1 MFQGTLKIIE
11 TFPLYCDEKLKVDIK
26 AKVFSGLGEGEF
38 FVNLYAKNIR
48 KALGFSPFPGTL
60 NLKVEEPYVS
70 ALATALNRA
79 DPIMI
84 DPPLVPGMRLGR
96 VLAYP
101 ALLNYTI
108 KVFIVRPEITVYK
121 NDVIELVA
129 EIKLRDLLNLT
140 DGSEVTVTIEVPE

>member
-11 TFPLYCDEKLKVDIK
+11 IFLTYCDEKLKVDIK

-70 ALATALNRA
+70 ALTAALNKA
-79 DPIMI
+79 DPVII
-84 DPPLVPGMRLGR
+84 DPPLVPGMTLGR

-101 ALLNYTI
+101 ALLNYTV

-121 NDVIELVA
+121 SDVIELVA

-140 DGSEVTVTIEVPE
+140 DGSEVTVTIEVPG